1 MHANHSHTV
10 QPRFTKQN
18 HLLKKLP
25 QENPNHHPAPA
36 ACTKSL
42 STLFHSQECNAK
54 ILCCGERAIIHN
66 AIPFNIS
73 PRKDEVGLQAN
84 VIFRKQYWRVPLSD
98 NMIGEFLR
106 AYKEFMSHVQST
118 DLPALPIHIK
128 GNKFI
133 FTNIEDLLLVF
144 ISHVQDD
151 DSRVN
156 EKVKTALRMLV
167 GKYGTEHIKDIASND
182 NTQPIE
188 DLIDNY
194 IMSKLK
200 VSLVGEGGVGKTTLL
215 RLLKGTAPPTEYVP
229 TIALS
234 IEQIEATRYG
244 TYSIILWD
252 FAGQERFRRLWTIYF
267 RGSDIVFI
275 ITDSTLNNVIATKE
289 ILDVIR
295 KDAPGVPVWAIA
307 NKQDLEGALSPELV
321 ERILGIP
328 AFGMVAIDQARKE
341 EMMQILLDAVERYI
355 GTE

>member
-1 MHANHSHTV
+1 M
-10 QPRFTKQN
+10 TKQ
-18 HLLKKLP
+18 
-25 QENPNHHPAPA
+25 
-36 ACTKSL
+36 T
-42 STLFHSQECNAK
+42 TWDV
-54 ILCCGERAIIHN
+54 RAIIHN
-66 AIPFNIS
+66 AILFSIS

-84 VIFRKQYWRVPLSD
+84 VIFRKQYWRVALD
-98 NMIGEFLR
+98 DEQIREFLR

-118 DLPALPIHIK
+118 DLPALPIHIQ
-128 GNKFI
+128 GAKFI

-144 ISHVQDD
+144 ISHMQDD

-167 GKYGTEHIKDIASND
+167 GKYGTEHIKDIATNN

-215 RLLKGTAPPTEYVP
+215 RLLKGSAPPTEYVP

-341 EMMQILLDAVERYI
+341 EMMQILLDAVDKYI

>member
-1 MHANHSHTV
+1 
-10 QPRFTKQN
+10 
-18 HLLKKLP
+18 
-25 QENPNHHPAPA
+25 
-36 ACTKSL
+36 
-42 STLFHSQECNAK
+42 
-54 ILCCGERAIIHN
+54 
-66 AIPFNIS
+66 
-73 PRKDEVGLQAN
+73 
-84 VIFRKQYWRVPLSD
+84 
-98 NMIGEFLR
+98 
-106 AYKEFMSHVQST
+106 
-118 DLPALPIHIK
+118 
-128 GNKFI
+128 
-133 FTNIEDLLLVF
+133 
-144 ISHVQDD
+144 
-151 DSRVN
+151 
-156 EKVKTALRMLV
+156 MLV
-167 GKYGTEHIKDIASND
+167 GKYGTEQIKDISDSD
-182 NTQPIE
+182 NPQPIE

-215 RLLKGTAPPTEYVP
+215 RLLKGSAPPTEYVP

-341 EMMQILLDAVERYI
+341 EMMQILLDAVDKYI
-355 GTE
+355 GTD

>member
-1 MHANHSHTV
+1 M
-10 QPRFTKQN
+10 
-18 HLLKKLP
+18 
-25 QENPNHHPAPA
+25 
-36 ACTKSL
+36 
-42 STLFHSQECNAK
+42 
-54 ILCCGERAIIHN
+54 RAIIHN
-66 AIPFNIS
+66 AILFSIS
-73 PRKDEVGLQAN
+73 PRKDEVGLQAS
-84 VIFRKQYWRVPLSD
+84 VIFRKQYWRVDLPD
-98 NMIGEFLR
+98 EQIREFLR

-118 DLPALPIHIK
+118 DIPSLPIHIQGAK
-128 GNKFI
+128 YI
-133 FTNIEDLLLVF
+133 FSNIEDLLLVF
-144 ISHVQDD
+144 ISHMQDED
-151 DSRVN
+151 NRVA
-156 EKVKTALRMLV
+156 EKVKTALRMIV
-167 GKYGTEHIKDIASND
+167 GKYGTEQTKEIGNSD
-182 NTQPIE
+182 NPQPLE

-215 RLLKGTAPPTEYVP
+215 RLLKGGAPPTEYVP

-244 TYSIILWD
+244 TYTIILWD

-307 NKQDLEGALSPELV
+307 NKQDLEGALTPELV

-328 AFGMVAIDQARKE
+328 AFGMVAIDQSRKE
-341 EMMQILLDAVERYI
+341 EMMQ
-355 GTE
+355 

>member
-1 MHANHSHTV
+1 
-10 QPRFTKQN
+10 
-18 HLLKKLP
+18 
-25 QENPNHHPAPA
+25 
-36 ACTKSL
+36 
-42 STLFHSQECNAK
+42 
-54 ILCCGERAIIHN
+54 
-66 AIPFNIS
+66 
-73 PRKDEVGLQAN
+73 
-84 VIFRKQYWRVPLSD
+84 
-98 NMIGEFLR
+98 
-106 AYKEFMSHVQST
+106 MSHVKST
-118 DLPALPIHIK
+118 DIPALPIHIQGAK
-128 GNKFI
+128 YI
-133 FTNIEDLLLVF
+133 FNNIEDLLLVF
-144 ISHVQDD
+144 ISHMQDED
-151 DSRVN
+151 NRVA

-167 GKYGTEHIKDIASND
+167 GKYGTEHIKELSN
-182 NTQPIE
+182 NNNAQPIE

-215 RLLKGTAPPTEYVP
+215 RLLKGSAPPTEYVP

-328 AFGMVAIDQARKE
+328 AFGMVAIDQKRKE

-355 GTE
+355 GTG

>member
-1 MHANHSHTV
+1 M
-10 QPRFTKQN
+10 TKQ
-18 HLLKKLP
+18 
-25 QENPNHHPAPA
+25 HPW
-36 ACTKSL
+36 
-42 STLFHSQECNAK
+42 EV
-54 ILCCGERAIIHN
+54 RAIIHN
-66 AIPFNIS
+66 AILFSIT

-84 VIFRKQYWRVPLSD
+84 VIFRKQYWRVVLND
-98 NMIGEFLR
+98 NQIREFLR

-118 DLPALPIHIK
+118 DIPSLPIHIQGSK
-128 GNKFI
+128 YI
-133 FTNIEDLLLVF
+133 FTNIDDLLLVF
-144 ISHVQDD
+144 ISHMQDED
-151 DSRVN
+151 NRVA

-167 GKYGTEHIKDIASND
+167 GKYGTEQIKELGQSD
-182 NTQPIE
+182 NPETLE
-188 DLIDNY
+188 DLIDDY

-328 AFGMVAIDQARKE
+328 AFGMVAIDRKRKE
-341 EMMQILLDAVERYI
+341 EMMQILLDAVDRYI
-355 GTE
+355 GS

>member
-1 MHANHSHTV
+1 M
-10 QPRFTKQN
+10 
-18 HLLKKLP
+18 
-25 QENPNHHPAPA
+25 
-36 ACTKSL
+36 
-42 STLFHSQECNAK
+42 
-54 ILCCGERAIIHN
+54 RAIIHN
-66 AIPFNIS
+66 AILFSIS
-73 PRKDEVGLQAN
+73 PRKDEVGLQAS
-84 VIFRKQYWRVPLSD
+84 VIFRKQYWRVTLDDKQIS
-98 NMIGEFLR
+98 EFLR

-118 DLPALPIHIK
+118 DIPALPIHIRGAK
-128 GNKFI
+128 YI
-133 FTNIEDLLLVF
+133 FSNIDDLLLVF
-144 ISHVQDD
+144 ISHMQDED
-151 DSRVN
+151 NRVS

-167 GKYGTEHIKDIASND
+167 GKYGTDQTKEIGTSD
-182 NTQPIE
+182 NPQPIE
-188 DLIDNY
+188 ELIDNY

-215 RLLKGTAPPTEYVP
+215 RLLKGSAPPTEYVP

-328 AFGMVAIDQARKE
+328 AFGMVAIDQTRKE
-341 EMMQILLDAVERYI
+341 EMLQILLDAVDRYI
-355 GTE
+355 GTS

>member
-1 MHANHSHTV
+1 M
-10 QPRFTKQN
+10 Q
-18 HLLKKLP
+18 
-25 QENPNHHPAPA
+25 
-36 ACTKSL
+36 
-42 STLFHSQECNAK
+42 
-54 ILCCGERAIIHN
+54 
-66 AIPFNIS
+66 
-73 PRKDEVGLQAN
+73 DEDNRVG
-84 VIFRKQYWRVPLSD
+84 
-98 NMIGEFLR
+98 
-106 AYKEFMSHVQST
+106 
-118 DLPALPIHIK
+118 
-128 GNKFI
+128 
-133 FTNIEDLLLVF
+133 
-144 ISHVQDD
+144 
-151 DSRVN
+151 

-167 GKYGTEHIKDIASND
+167 GKYGTEQIKELGQSN
-182 NTQPIE
+182 NPEALET
-188 DLIDNY
+188 LIDDY

-328 AFGMVAIDQARKE
+328 AFGMVAIDQGRKE
-341 EMMQILLDAVERYI
+341 EMMQILLDAVDRYI
-355 GTE
+355 GS

>member
-1 MHANHSHTV
+1 
-10 QPRFTKQN
+10 
-18 HLLKKLP
+18 
-25 QENPNHHPAPA
+25 
-36 ACTKSL
+36 
-42 STLFHSQECNAK
+42 
-54 ILCCGERAIIHN
+54 
-66 AIPFNIS
+66 
-73 PRKDEVGLQAN
+73 VGLQAN
-84 VIFRKQYWRVPLSD
+84 VIYRKQYWRVALTD
-98 NMIGEFLR
+98 DQIREFLR

-118 DLPALPIHIK
+118 DIPALPIHIQGSK
-128 GNKFI
+128 YI
-133 FTNIEDLLLVF
+133 FTHMDDLLLVF
-144 ISHVQDD
+144 ISHMQDED
-151 DSRVN
+151 NRVS

-167 GKYGTEHIKDIASND
+167 GKYGTEQIKELGQSD
-182 NTQPIE
+182 NPQALE

-215 RLLKGTAPPTEYVP
+215 RLLKGSAPPTEYVP

-307 NKQDLEGALSPELV
+307 NKQDLEGALTPELV

-328 AFGMVAIDQARKE
+328 AFGMVAIDQKRKE
-341 EMMQILLDAVERYI
+341 EMMGILLDAVDKYI
-355 GTE
+355 QTD

>member
-1 MHANHSHTV
+1 M
-10 QPRFTKQN
+10 
-18 HLLKKLP
+18 
-25 QENPNHHPAPA
+25 
-36 ACTKSL
+36 
-42 STLFHSQECNAK
+42 
-54 ILCCGERAIIHN
+54 
-66 AIPFNIS
+66 
-73 PRKDEVGLQAN
+73 
-84 VIFRKQYWRVPLSD
+84 
-98 NMIGEFLR
+98 
-106 AYKEFMSHVQST
+106 
-118 DLPALPIHIK
+118 
-128 GNKFI
+128 
-133 FTNIEDLLLVF
+133 
-144 ISHVQDD
+144 QDD

-167 GKYGTEHIKDIASND
+167 GKYGTEHIKDIATND

-215 RLLKGTAPPTEYVP
+215 RLLKGSAPPTEYVP

-244 TYSIILWD
+244 TYQIILWD

-341 EMMQILLDAVERYI
+341 EMMQILLDAVDKYI

>member
-1 MHANHSHTV
+1 LT
-10 QPRFTKQN
+10 
-18 HLLKKLP
+18 
-25 QENPNHHPAPA
+25 
-36 ACTKSL
+36 
-42 STLFHSQECNAK
+42 
-54 ILCCGERAIIHN
+54 
-66 AIPFNIS
+66 
-73 PRKDEVGLQAN
+73 DEMV
-84 VIFRKQYWRVPLSD
+84 R
-98 NMIGEFLR
+98 EFLR
-106 AYKEFMSHVQST
+106 AYKEFMSHVKSS
-118 DLPALPIHIK
+118 DLPALPIHIEGSK
-128 GNKFI
+128 YI
-133 FTNIEDLLLVF
+133 FNNIDDLLLVF
-144 ISHVQDD
+144 ISHMQDED
-151 DSRVN
+151 NRVA

-167 GKYGTEHIKDIASND
+167 GKYGTEQIKELGQSD
-182 NTQPIE
+182 NPE
-188 DLIDNY
+188 ALEALIDDY

-244 TYSIILWD
+244 TYQIILWD

-341 EMMQILLDAVERYI
+341 EMLQILLDAVDRYI